1 LLRVNILW
9 IGQLIMSGVAAAEPI
24 EPVNA
29 IVNSCL
35 RPQDVTTETDHELLD
50 VQMSVLKSF
59 FFSSRIGA
67 SREVCFYPLV
77 GLG

>member
-1 LLRVNILW
+1 MLRVNILW

-59 FFSSRIGA
+59 FFLP
-67 SREVCFYPLV
+67 E
-77 GLG
+77 LGRLEKSVFIRWWA